1 MAHAT
6 RLNNYD
12 NTLIQQPA
20 KESMAVLK
28 AGLDSGADLYLASG
42 RAQFACLAAGQ

>member
-1 MAHAT
+1 MAHET

-12 NTLIQQPA
+12 NRLKQQPV

-28 AGLDSGADLYLASG
+28 AGLNAETGWYLASG
-42 RAQFACLAAGQ
+42 RAQLACLAAGQ